1 MNKITMIALSTLIA
15 AGPMIKADPA
25 KEKKPLEFVPRPQAN
40 IIHLRNATVTPERHV
55 DSINKKGETLL
66 HLAKTAEE
74 TEALL
79 RKGESPNAKDKLDYT
94 PLHWASVEKTEVLLS
109 NRHTDVNAKNYDDE
123 TPLHI
128 TVHFIGASHSESLK
142 KTKAL
147 LLHPKTN
154 VNALDK
160 RGRTALDCAVS
171 NELRELLKAHGAKS
185 SKELQ

>member
-1 MNKITMIALSTLIA
+1 
-15 AGPMIKADPA
+15 
-25 KEKKPLEFVPRPQAN
+25 
-40 IIHLRNATVTPERHV
+40 
-55 DSINKKGETLL
+55 
-66 HLAKTAEE
+66 
-74 TEALL
+74 
-79 RKGESPNAKDKLDYT
+79 
-94 PLHWASVEKTEVLLS
+94 LHWASVEKTEVLLS